1 MTNLPGFPDPMATL
15 PILPQGGL
23 KTPPV
28 VREGDL
34 SSPAAQAW
42 ILFPLAPL
50 VSFKDPMCPMTEPMG
65 LCGAWLGSLG
75 AVGLPSLGCVLAAPG
90 QTWLGST
97 AIPWTTH
104 LCSGMAP
111 TFWPSVSRWGG
122 AGLEAF
128 PPSLRAL
135 TPSSPTPLSPRVS

>member
-23 KTPPV
+23 KTLPV
-28 VREGDL
+28 VREGDP
-34 SSPAAQAW
+34 SSPAVQAW
-42 ILFPLAPL
+42 ILLPLAPL

-90 QTWLGST
+90 QTW
-97 AIPWTTH
+97 
-104 LCSGMAP
+104 
-111 TFWPSVSRWGG
+111 
-122 AGLEAF
+122 
-128 PPSLRAL
+128 
-135 TPSSPTPLSPRVS
+135 